1 MENLF
6 SEDPQFRRVQYKK
19 LSDNVRE
26 WQQEISALVA
36 ERLPNDLGLSV
47 TMVFQNVN
55 EEKGYAVGTAIAKEG
70 DSGKQIG
77 IPIVVKAW
85 HLAPIDLF
93 FSEGKLYPL
102 SNDNIA
108 KIFYQN
114 SLGAGLA
121 TQKPPPHMAD
131 DVFSDSRQPPLGG
144 KYSYSSSFSMIDM
157 LSGTLDPK
165 DVSLLKQAVAATPA
179 LLASYHRRGTFDV
192 ISKYAAEDKP
202 EKPGPQDKINKDRA
216 AAMFTIKKDGPDAY
230 RLYSAPD
237 EVYDPGMVTT
247 DRQGLRSWLDMR
259 KSELWDYEN
268 DPLHAVDQY
277 GHFTLEPPKTP
288 YGAECDGPAGN
299 GVDGSGGYASALG
312 KHRSAWVF
320 DPLQDDRTVSTIS
333 TFGRYAVRDRD
344 GVIAKGWVI
353 PNVVSFDG
361 APLPTKLFL
370 GKALSA
376 IQGRIAGIPLYNDD
390 EDVGLKP
397 DRADTGKIGT
407 LVYREGERVMATCPF
422 QVTAVT
428 VYKNLRSLAVC
439 DYKGNSANLIL
450 SPNVNG
456 IVRVADNQRSD
467 LGPLCGT
474 GKNYIVSAKMFFV
487 RMPRLCPVS
496 ENPEDFKRVALEHL
510 DMNPIKVAQAN
521 GRFIFRGGKIAKYA
535 SAGGRFDFNHLAPHE
550 AEFLLRSWGLDHEKT
565 AEVLDGTKRY
575 IHLEVHHL
583 NFPPLPQEIKVAS
596 NKYLGRFV
604 EAIKAPIPDLVKIAA
619 NLEDAQSVDSI
630 LGLGFIN
637 EENVKRFASAK
648 PMLWEVSHMLA
659 KLLLASRMGM
669 EDIPEEAAR
678 AALMHLQ
685 RVIEGL
691 GRLKMMEEHGV
702 KTSSAKKPSMQRFVG
717 GRLSSAAVP
726 IGFAR

>member
-36 ERLPNDLGLSV
+36 ERLPKDLGLSV
-47 TMVFQNVN
+47 TMVFQNVD
-55 EEKGYAVGTAIAKEG
+55 EEKGYGVGTAIAKDG
-70 DSGKQIG
+70 SSGKQVG
-77 IPIVVKAW
+77 IPIVIKAW

-93 FSEGKLYPL
+93 FAEGKLYPL
-102 SNDNIA
+102 TDDNIA

-114 SLGAGLA
+114 SLGAGVA

-131 DVFSDSRQPPLGG
+131 DVFSDARNPPLGG
-144 KYSYSSSFSMIDM
+144 KYSYSAPFSMIN
-157 LSGTLDPK
+157 LISGTLGAK
-165 DVSLLKQAVAATPA
+165 DIAMFKQAFAKQPE
-179 LLASYHRRGTFDV
+179 LLAGFHRRGTFD
-192 ISKYAAEDKP
+192 ILQKYAAEDKP
-202 EKPGPQDKINKDRA
+202 PKPGEQDRINKDRA
-216 AAMFTIKKDGPDAY
+216 AKTFTIKKDGPDAY

-237 EVYDPGMVTT
+237 EVYDPSMVTT
-247 DRQGLRSWLDMR
+247 DRQGLKNWLDMR
-259 KSELWDYEN
+259 RSELWDYEN
-268 DPLHAVDQY
+268 DPLHSVDQY

-288 YGAECDGPAGN
+288 YGTDVDGPAGS
-299 GVDGSGGYASALG
+299 GVDGSGSYGAKLG
-312 KHRSAWVF
+312 PHKNPWVF
-320 DPLQDDRTVSTIS
+320 DPRQDDRSVNTIS

-344 GVIAKGWVI
+344 GVLAKGWVV

-361 APLPTKLFL
+361 SPVPTKLFL
-370 GKALSA
+370 GKALAS
-376 IQGRIAGIPLYNDD
+376 IQGRISGIPLYDDD

-407 LVYREGERVMATCPF
+407 LIYRDGDRVMATCPF
-422 QVTAVT
+422 QVTSVT
-428 VYKNLRSLAVC
+428 VYKNLRSLAVV
-439 DYKGNSANLIL
+439 DYKGNCCNLIL

-456 IVRVADNQRSD
+456 IVRVADNQRSE

-496 ENPEDFKRVALEHL
+496 ENPDDFKRVALEHL

-521 GRFIFRGGKIAKYA
+521 GKYIFRGGAIRKYA
-535 SAGGRFDFNHLAPHE
+535 SESKLNFNYLPRHE

-565 AEVLDGTKRY
+565 AEVLDGTRQH
-575 IHLEVHHL
+575 IQLEVHHL
-583 NFPPLPQEIKVAS
+583 RFPPLPSEVKTAS
-596 NKYLGRFV
+596 TGSLKKL
-604 EAIKAPIPDLVKIAA
+604 AQHLQAPIGEIVKAAA
-619 NLEDAQSVDSI
+619 NLEDAQTVDSV

-637 EENVKRFASAK
+637 EENVSRFASAK

-659 KLLLASRMGM
+659 KLLLGARLGM
-669 EDIPEEAAR
+669 EDIPEEAVR
-678 AALMHLQ
+678 SALVHLQ

-691 GRLKMMEEHGV
+691 GRLKMLDEHGV
-702 KTSSAKKPSMQRFVG
+702 KTSAARRPSLQGHVG
-717 GRLSSAAVP
+717 GRLTEAASPV
-726 IGFAR
+726 GFAR